1 LRVNKYRS
9 LVAWQRARELSLL
22 TLEACSTAYHPRA
35 VALLDQL
42 RRAALSVELNI
53 VEGYALGTRPQFI
66 RHIRIAIGSAAE
78 AQCANELARKLKF
91 LPDPVTEKLEQ
102 WLDESLA
109 CLHGLLKRL
118 GRRQ

>member
-1 LRVNKYRS
+1 VPWRS
-9 LVAWQRARELSLL
+9 
-22 TLEACSTAYHPRA
+22 STSCA
-35 VALLDQL
+35 VPL
-42 RRAALSVELNI
+42 
-53 VEGYALGTRPQFI
+53 
-66 RHIRIAIGSAAE
+66 GSAAE
-78 AQCANELARKLKF
+78 AQCANDLARKLKF